1 MGRRI
6 TCFYSGRSWIRFVD
20 FFQNLGKQKSV
31 LITVLL
37 LALIINVVGLGIS
50 TIVFV
55 IEKLVNKF
63 KYE

>member
-1 MGRRI
+1 MFLYR
-6 TCFYSGRSWIRFVD
+6 RSWIRFVD